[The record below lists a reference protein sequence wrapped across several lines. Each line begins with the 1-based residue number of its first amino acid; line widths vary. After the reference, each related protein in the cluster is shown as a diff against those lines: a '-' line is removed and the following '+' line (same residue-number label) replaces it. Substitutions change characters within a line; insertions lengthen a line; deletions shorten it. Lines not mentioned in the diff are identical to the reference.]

1 MGGDGPV
8 TLAVARTAA
17 LADARAAAA
26 VIDRD
31 AAQRCEVMLSAA
43 RAEAAALLQRR
54 RAAAERL
61 AERERRQ
68 RLAEARAEARAIVL
82 RSQQTVFEAVRTAAH
97 AAARELLHDPGYQQ
111 LLGRLSADARKRLA
125 PAGIAEILA
134 APGGGVIARAGSREI
149 DYSLDA
155 QVERCLGTMSGELAR
170 LWR

>member
-1 MGGDGPV
+1 VGGDGAV
-8 TLAVARTAA
+8 TLDAARTAA
-17 LADARAAAA
+17 LADARAAAG

-31 AAQRCEVMLSAA
+31 AAQRSEALLSAA

-68 RLAEARAEARAIVL
+68 RLAEARGEARAIVL

-97 AAARELLHDPGYQQ
+97 AAARELVEHPGYQQ
-111 LLGRLSADARKRLA
+111 LFWRLSADARERLA
-125 PAGIAEILA
+125 PAGVAEILA
-134 APGGGVIARAGSREI
+134 APGGGVIARVGSREI

-155 QVERCLGTMSGELAR
+155 QVERCLETMSGELAR